1 MQSMAITF
9 CLVCVPVQL
18 LINKNKF
25 AKYYINSQNNENDE
39 RLSDI
44 RSSSFELQQTHDQV
58 AGDNDSDFTRPYDL

>member
-1 MQSMAITF
+1 MAITF

-44 RSSSFELQQTHDQV
+44 RSSSSEQQTHYQV
-58 AGDNDSDFTRPYDL
+58 AGDNDSDFTRSYDL